1 MTTLIN
7 HLPKTNL
14 RDGGDGGSGE
24 YSPGADGNEDGC
36 IGDNGGNG
44 LYAPGKKGPK
54 THPNKAH

>member
-24 YSPGADGNEDGC
+24 YSPSTQLTKTGYC
-36 IGDNGGNG
+36 DNRDS
-44 LYAPGKKGPK
+44 LYAPSKKCYK
-54 THPNKAH
+54 TTSF